1 MWRIFPLQV
10 VDLQSKYD
18 IVVVGAGPAGLSA
31 AYSAAKN
38 GARVIV
44 LERDDGIA
52 HNVRTSGVSWVEE
65 IRKFGI
71 TEEHYNPIQNYAFY
85 SPSKEITIQGNEP
98 KCCVLNVRSTYQ
110 HLASEAASV
119 GAKIMV
125 KANVTN
131 ALLTN
136 GRISGVKVST
146 PKGELN
152 INADLVID
160 ASGFGTAVG
169 RKMGFVSEWKRYGVG
184 AEYECYAEKVDDDTW
199 ALMVG
204 STYSPAGYAWIF
216 PLSKN
221 RVRIGVGIGRPE
233 SDEEPLDLLN
243 TMLEKRPKPLER
255 MGKIEPLEMHYG
267 FIPNEGVRTNTVT
280 DGFILVGDSAG
291 QANPL
296 VLEGIRYAI
305 EFGRLAGEIGCKALQ
320 YGATKESLKEYDEI
334 WRAKAQNKIAS
345 ALKVQSRWLGLTDD
359 QWDKEIEIIRDMST
373 DEFIDFIRADFS
385 VSKMLKLAL
394 HHPKVA
400 ARQLFSMVTKN

>member
-1 MWRIFPLQV
+1 MWRIFTLQV

-18 IVVVGAGPAGLSA
+18 IVVVGGGPAGLSA

-71 TEEHYNPIQNYAFY
+71 TEEHYNPIRNYAFY
-85 SPSKEITIQGNEP
+85 SPSNEITIQGNEP

-131 ALLTN
+131 TLLTN

-204 STYSPAGYAWIF
+204 NMYSPAGYAWIF

-305 EFGRLAGEIGCKALQ
+305 EFGRLAGEIGYKALQ

-334 WRAKAQNKIAS
+334 WRAKVQNKIVA

-373 DEFIDFIRADFS
+373 EEFIDFIRADFS
-385 VSKMLKLAL
+385 MSKMIKLAL
-394 HHPKVA
+394 HHPKIA

>member
-18 IVVVGAGPAGLSA
+18 IVVVGGGPAGLSA

-44 LERDDGIA
+44 LERDGGIA

-65 IRKFGI
+65 IRKFRI
-71 TEEHYNPIQNYAFY
+71 TEEHYNPIRNYAFY
-85 SPSKEITIQGNEP
+85 SPSNEITIQGNEP

-131 ALLTN
+131 TLLTN

-204 STYSPAGYAWIF
+204 SMYSPAGYAWIF

-233 SDEEPLDLLN
+233 SNEEPLDLLN

-334 WRAKAQNKIAS
+334 WRAKVQNKIVA

-385 VSKMLKLAL
+385 MSKMLKLAL